1 MPRRP
6 DPLDELGLAFE
17 IALTREHADA
27 HPDDLDAL
35 RALAYAYTGA
45 GRLDEALA
53 VDRDLC
59 TRAPDRADLRY
70 DLACS
75 YALLKRLDEAFAE
88 LGKALD
94 LGFDDGAHLDE
105 DPDLHVLRKDPRW
118 APLRAR
124 AKP

>member
-6 DPLDELGLAFE
+6 DPLDEIGLHFE
-17 IALTREHADA
+17 VALSREHARA

-35 RALAYAYTGA
+35 RALGYAYTGA
-45 GRLDEALA
+45 GRNQEALA
-53 VDRDLC
+53 VDEELC
-59 TRAPDRADLRY
+59 ARAPDRADFRY

-75 YALLKRLDEAFAE
+75 YALLVRLDEAFTA

-94 LGFDDGAHLDE
+94 LGFDDGTHLDE

-118 APLRAR
+118 APLRKRLA
-124 AKP
+124 